1 MECDAC
7 GSRNVTRRDVEGHL
21 LWECNLCG
29 NLQGDDEAV
38 ALVEQLRSGRER
50 GLDDRLI
57 PLVAALEDSEVFRV
71 LQASAGDPARNEM
84 PYLFLSL
91 TKGDTVWIERLLR
104 SLELANR
111 ETRLRWL
118 VELTLQHGIVYML
131 RPRFFK
137 APAETTPEDIE
148 AAQKDLPV
156 LGRCLRRDTALSWWR
171 G

>member
-1 MECDAC
+1 MECDQC
-7 GSRNVTRRDVEGHL
+7 GSRNVTRREVEGHL
-21 LWECNLCG
+21 LWECNLCA
-29 NLQGDDEAV
+29 NLQGDDDAV
-38 ALVEQLRSGRER
+38 ARVEELRSGRDR
-50 GLDDRLI
+50 GLDDRVI
-57 PLVAALEDSEVFRV
+57 PLAAALEDSGVFRV
-71 LQASAGDPARNEM
+71 LQASAGDPRRNEP

-91 TKGDTVWIERLLR
+91 TKNDMAWIERLLR

-118 VELTLQHGIVYML
+118 VELTLQHGIVYVL

-137 APAETTPEDIE
+137 SPGETTPEDIE

-171 G
+171 S